1 MPTLPAMAC
10 LAPNPG
16 VSDWLRA
23 SCHYQPLAAST
34 VLELA
39 RRIQRWQQWPGGPE
53 ASPTAVGKSGSRAR
67 DHMVRHNLRLIVH
80 TWARMALPG
89 APSADAFQEAAIQL
103 QRAAER
109 FDPGR
114 GITFATYATP
124 WLRSAFLAHH
134 NTTIRALKL
143 QLELAQMKDAQ
154 LEAANQPS
162 AQAWVEPALGSAL
175 DPARVLSLDSAW
187 PAVPVREL
195 LDLLTPQER
204 QLIRYRYLR
213 VKPLNIRQIARR
225 LSLGQGCLADLE
237 QRALVKMHQH
247 LAAGRF
253 ECPGVR

>member
-1 MPTLPAMAC
+1 L
-10 LAPNPG
+10 
-16 VSDWLRA
+16 
-23 SCHYQPLAAST
+23 
-34 VLELA
+34 
-39 RRIQRWQQWPGGPE
+39 
-53 ASPTAVGKSGSRAR
+53 
-67 DHMVRHNLRLIVH
+67 VRHNLRLIVH

-134 NTTIRALKL
+134 NTTVRALKL
-143 QLELAQMKDAQ
+143 QLELAQLEDAQ
-154 LEAANQPS
+154 LKDANQPL

-175 DPARVLSLDSAW
+175 EPARALSMDSAW
-187 PAVPVREL
+187 QAVPVREL

-213 VKPLNIRQIARR
+213 AKPLNIRQIARR